1 MHSVKRGVSA
11 CGLCVSVLVA
21 LGGVFGAAAAGTDG
35 LSLTTN
41 DWYDASFTALTV
53 DTPIAQGGTVGI
65 TRGAGSWTAVP
76 SSGTAKIV
84 EDADNNSA
92 TVLAVNASGEE
103 LEFTPAALQNAT
115 GMETAQ
121 FRVKAEA
128 VDALTAISDAQAAFA
143 LYSADGANYA
153 LMGYVS
159 DGAGAVWTNLTGVTA
174 GTLANTW
181 YDLTM
186 DFCGEGSARVVRFAV
201 NGTILADSDGTTWFP
216 VVKQNATTINSL
228 AFTGVGSLQSFS
240 GDSLAAASANVAR
253 YNGTDYPSVAAAIAA
268 GEADSWA
275 NGSVTLLANAEWTP
289 TAAGTYNI
297 ALGSYTLSNT
307 GDYTISAGE
316 TAGTVTAARIY
327 TWNGSSYTWLSAA
340 NWTVGSDAHA
350 AATYPGENTTDPFT
364 VVFTKNATFSSAEAV
379 TVAARCNLVIEAE
392 GYAVTMPTVTYG
404 DTENYTYVNS
414 GTVTLQN
421 MSRDHVV
428 VASGATLVVA
438 SNLNPSAAAFTWFTG
453 TGTIV
458 FDGITVSRANSEW
471 GMTLRSFEGTYI
483 LKSGAV
489 VSTTGN
495 TQSNSA
501 MLGTGKLVFAGATLR
516 RSNDSNTLK
525 NSSYE
530 IVAGTANILNGESTS
545 SGNVSYPHE
554 CFPLDLS
561 KTTVV
566 SGDAMLDAET
576 QYVIMTVDS
585 LSKFTGATLPAVSS
599 DLTAAGWG
607 VIRSTNGVGKA
618 MLVLTHDPAYTW
630 TGAAGDGLW
639 ATPENWK
646 VGDYVPA
653 TAPGAGDTVAITDA
667 TVSVEKDSTLGVV
680 TLAGTAKLSVIGVS
694 GVTTATTVLPAL
706 SEGSTTLT
714 ADNIEIVG
722 PYAVSFVDGAVQAT
736 RAAAA
741 FIWNGGESGAWTA
754 SSWKIGDTAV
764 LDYPTGKDDMAI
776 FNANAALTIANSTVM
791 SPITLNANLQLTSAA
806 TVYAG
811 GDISGTGTL
820 ILSNVTLR
828 TSGEHNKSVSFASP
842 VNVPKGATATFEI
855 DATSSDNGY
864 KFTLSGKLTGG
875 GIIDSHSVSSRN
887 TYSGLNLTGDGSDFA
902 GTVKLYSSSSQQR
915 DAHVIN
921 PLASS
926 SNAIWRINV
935 DGSNEN
941 LSKMPFVEGTSY
953 SETIY
958 YMGACEIDFKN
969 PNESVSGKFTL
980 EVGALDLNSVIYTS
994 KPSSDK
1000 SKYGNNTVLRWI
1012 APTATITNAV
1022 SNLHILDIAGGGV
1035 AVVASSDLPQRIK
1048 FTGKGGV
1055 LKFAPTSTT
1064 PTDLASKLT
1073 YSDVDIVFDD
1083 EGESYTWATALAS
1096 SNKGGLVKK
1105 GEGTLTLG
1113 AAPLYSGDTYL
1124 DGGTLKIPAAAG
1136 VAVKTHVSGKKV
1148 VTSAETIENVDY
1160 TVYTLGDKKPVLI
1173 LVY

>member
-1 MHSVKRGVSA
+1 MKKLLALAAS
-11 CGLCVSVLVA
+11 
-21 LGGVFGAAAAGTDG
+21 LGGAFCAFAAGFDG
-35 LSLTTN
+35 KNLTTN
-41 DWYDASFTALTV
+41 DWFDADFTTALTV
-53 DTPIAQGGTVGI
+53 DSEVVLNSTTGI
-65 TRGAGSWTAVP
+65 VRGAGSWTAVP
-76 SSGTAKIV
+76 TEGTAKIV
-84 EDADNNSA
+84 ADTDAGGEA
-92 TVLAVNASGEE
+92 TMLSVDAADEE
-103 LEFTPAALQNAT
+103 LEFTPAGLSDPT
-115 GMETAQ
+115 GMETVSAT
-121 FRVKAEA
+121 VKGAAGGELPTMAGDIQSAFTIYDNGTVA
-128 VDALTAISDAQAAFA
+128 VPC
-143 LYSADGANYA
+143 
-153 LMGYVS
+153 GYTS
-159 DGAGAVWTNLTGVTA
+159 DGWTNLVYSGEMTGLTNA
-174 GTLANTW
+174 WYTLSFDFANVDDVR
-181 YDLTM
+181 YVRYAVVPNS
-186 DFCGEGSARVVRFAV
+186 GSRIV
-201 NGTILADSDGTTWFP
+201 LADSEGTTWFRAAS
-216 VVKQNATTINSL
+216 NATTVTSI
-228 AFTGVGSLQSFS
+228 SFS
-240 GDSLAAASANVAR
+240 GTGDVRSLGGDSLAGMVAT
-253 YNGTDYPSVAAAIAA
+253 YNGVSYATVALAVAA

-275 NGSVTLLANAEWTP
+275 NGKVTLIANAKWAP
-289 TAAGTYNI
+289 SAAGTYNI
-297 ALGSYTLSNT
+297 DVASFSLDVTETEYTL
-307 GDYTISAGE
+307 
-316 TAGTVTAARIY
+316 TADTVEGTVTATRIY
-327 TWNGSSYTWLSAA
+327 TWAGSVDTWLSAA
-340 NWTVGSDAHA
+340 NWTVGNDAHA

-379 TVAARCNLVIEAE
+379 TAAAGCNLVIEAE
-392 GYAVTMPTVTYG
+392 GYAVTMPTITYG
-404 DTENYTYVNS
+404 DVENYTYVNS

-495 TQSNSA
+495 TQSDRA

-545 SGNVSYPHE
+545 AGNVSYPHE

-566 SGDAMLDAET
+566 SGDALLDTEV

-630 TGAAGDGLW
+630 TGEAGDGLW

-706 SEGSTTLT
+706 AGGSTTLT

-736 RAAAA
+736 RAAAT

-754 SSWKIGDTAV
+754 SSWKIGDAEV

-842 VNVPKGATATFEI
+842 VNVPKDATATFEI
-855 DATSSDNGY
+855 NATSSDNGY

-941 LSKMPFVEGTSY
+941 LSKMPFVEGTSS

-969 PNESVSGKFTL
+969 PYESVSGKFTL
-980 EVGALDLNSVIYTS
+980 EVGALDLNSAIYTS

-1000 SKYGNNTVLRWI
+1000 SKYGNNTVLRWV
-1012 APTATITNAV
+1012 APTATLTNAV
-1022 SNLHILDIAGGGV
+1022 PNLHTLDIAGGGV

-1105 GEGTLTLG
+1105 GEGTLTLEQ
-1113 AAPLYSGDTYL
+1113 APEYKGDTYL

-1136 VAVKTHVSGKKV
+1136 VRVKTHVENKAVRRAS
-1148 VTSAETIENVDY
+1148 ETIDDVVY
-1160 TVYTLGDKKPVLI
+1160 TVYTLGNKPGSMII
-1173 LVY
+1173 LF